1 MAGGK
6 QDTRQ
11 KMINMMYLVFIAMLA
26 LNISKE
32 VLATLGM
39 INDNID
45 QATQDLFVD
54 SGGKYKKFSDNETI
68 PYYRVAAS
76 RTPKIELVAKE
87 YFEYIATLKSTL
99 INSSENGYMIERI
112 NEKTKEK
119 DSVMD
124 YQTMDKSQ
132 KLDSIFFIGN
142 QYASGGK
149 EFITRFTS
157 FRENMLKQLDS
168 LIIDDIAR
176 VEENPDDLNSK
187 PAGFNFSSIENLLAE
202 RFEFFDSIPNREGK
216 LLPYL
221 DYHFKGFPLIAS
233 LSKLT
238 KIQSD
243 IRYVENKILES
254 MLSTIGE
261 NEVGLDT
268 YQTLL
273 ETTKSSYFT
282 GQVVDA
288 SIVMGKKDSDF
299 RPDREEL
306 QINGNPL
313 TRGRE
318 YVVEDGVVKLNYV
331 PRTAGNLNLTGK
343 LFFKR
348 DREELSVD
356 VAQQIS
362 ISTPPKDAIIS
373 ADRMRKLYVGL
384 PNDLSISIPNVA
396 PNTIRVSTDANH
408 GTIKRDGT
416 KWLAVPNESRIG
428 NEMAIRVSGIVNG
441 DLQSMR
447 PQSFKVKAL
456 PPAFG
461 SIIVNGRKITSGEY
475 PSGAIKRGVVTA
487 DYGDDFD
494 YDVDVKVT
502 QFQVKIG
509 SSPSRTISSNKL
521 SDVGS
526 SIDAVGSGTE
536 IKIFDIRAEI
546 SSLGRPLSVPRVTDF
561 YLTVR

>member
-1 MAGGK
+1 MAGVK

-32 VLATLGM
+32 VLATLGL
-39 INDNID
+39 INNNID

-54 SGGKYKKFSDNETI
+54 SEDKYNKFSVNEENS
-68 PYYRVAAS
+68 YYKVAAT
-76 RTPKIELVAKE
+76 RTPKIKLVVDD
-87 YFEYIATLKSTL
+87 YYNYIESLKKML
-99 INSSENGYMIERI
+99 LNSDTKQLGYIRERVI
-112 NEKTKEK
+112 KKTKER
-119 DSVMD
+119 DSIMD
-124 YQTMDKSQ
+124 YQVMDKSQ
-132 KLDSIFFIGN
+132 YLDELFFEGNLYTAAGEEFIEKYTSFQIKIRQQLDSII
-142 QYASGGK
+142 
-149 EFITRFTS
+149 
-157 FRENMLKQLDS
+157 LD
-168 LIIDDIAR
+168 DAKR
-176 VEENPDDLNSK
+176 AEENPDLT
-187 PAGFNFSSIENLLAE
+187 PAGFNFSSIENLMSE
-202 RFEFFDSIPNREGK
+202 RFAYSDSVLNRDGN

-233 LSKLT
+233 LSKFT
-238 KIQSD
+238 KVQSD
-243 IRYVENKILES
+243 IRYVENKILEG
-254 MLSTIGE
+254 LLNTIGE

-273 ETTKSSYFT
+273 ETTKPSYFK

-306 QINGNPL
+306 KINGKTL
-313 TRGRE
+313 TRGKE
-318 YVVEDGVVKLNYV
+318 YVVDKGVVKLNYV
-331 PRTAGNLNLTGK
+331 PGTAGNLNLTGK
-343 LFFKR
+343 LFFNR
-348 DREELSVD
+348 DGEELSVD

-362 ISTPPKDAIIS
+362 ITTPPTDAIIS

-396 PNTIRVSTDANH
+396 QNTIRVSTDPNH
-408 GTIKRDGT
+408 GTISRDGT

-428 NEMAIRVSGIVNG
+428 KEMVIRVSGVVNG
-441 DLQSMR
+441 EPKTMR
-447 PQSFKVKAL
+447 AQSFKVKAL

-461 SIIVNGRKITSGEY
+461 SIIVNDRKITGGEY
-475 PSGAIKRGVVTA
+475 PSGAIKRGIVTA

-509 SSPSRTISSNKL
+509 SSPSRTISSNRL

-526 SIDAVGSGTE
+526 SIDAARSGTE
-536 IKIFDIRAEI
+536 IKIFDIKAEI
-546 SSLGRPLSVPRVTDF
+546 SSLGKPLSVPRVTDF
-561 YLTVR
+561 YLTIR

>member
-1 MAGGK
+1 MAAGK

-32 VLATLGM
+32 VLATLGL
-39 INDNID
+39 INNNID

-54 SGGKYKKFSDNETI
+54 SEDKYNKFSINENN
-68 PYYRVAAS
+68 PYYKIAAT
-76 RTPKIELVAKE
+76 RTPKIKLVTDN
-87 YFEYIATLKSTL
+87 YYNYIDSLKSVL
-99 INSSENGYMIERI
+99 INSDSEELGYIRERE

-119 DSVMD
+119 DSIMD
-124 YQTMDKSQ
+124 YQIMDKSQ
-132 KLDSIFFIGN
+132 YLDELFFKGN
-142 QYASGGK
+142 QYTAAGE
-149 EFITRFTS
+149 EFIEKYTS
-157 FRENMLKQLDS
+157 FQSKILQQLDS
-168 LIIDDIAR
+168 LILDDVKR
-176 VEENPDDLNSK
+176 VEDNPDLT
-187 PAGFNFSSIENLLAE
+187 PAGFNFNSIESLMAE
-202 RFEFFDSIPNREGK
+202 RFAYSDSVLNRDGK

-233 LSKLT
+233 MSKFT
-238 KIQSD
+238 KVQSD

-254 MLSTIGE
+254 LLSTIGE
-261 NEVGLDT
+261 NEVGLNT

-273 ETTKSSYFT
+273 ETTKPSYFT

-306 QINGNPL
+306 KINGTSL
-313 TRGRE
+313 TRGRD
-318 YVVEDGVVKLNYV
+318 YVVEDGVVRLNYV

-348 DREELSVD
+348 DEKEQSVD

-362 ISTPPKDAIIS
+362 ITNPPKDAIIS

-384 PNDLSISIPNVA
+384 PNDLSISIPGVA
-396 PNTIRVSTDANH
+396 QNTIRVTTNPSH
-408 GTIKRDGT
+408 GSIRRDGT
-416 KWLAVPNESRIG
+416 KWLAVPDESRIG
-428 NEMAIRVSGIVNG
+428 QTMEIRVSGMING
-441 DLQSMR
+441 EVEPMR
-447 PQSFKVKAL
+447 PQTFKVKNL

-461 SIIVNGRKITSGEY
+461 SIIVNEQKITGGEY
-475 PSGAIKRGVVTA
+475 PSGAIKRGIVTA

-494 YDVDVKVT
+494 YDVEVKVT
-502 QFQVKIG
+502 QFQIKIG
-509 SSPSRTISSNKL
+509 SSPSRTITSNRL

-526 SIDAVGSGTE
+526 SIDAARSGTE
-536 IKIFDIRAEI
+536 IKIFDIKAEI
-546 SSLGRPLSVPRVTDF
+546 SSLGRPLNVPRVTDF